1 MGLGQASEAWYFH
14 SPAIP
19 IRILCNEQKCNWPGH
34 PSKMDPSKFI
44 FYFRINCDIDL
55 IVSGVALM
63 QALNQDPGQQL
74 DSVTID
80 SMEDFTNTFT
90 HYFTKGM
97 AAERTFTSGELYD
110 KIVTVAE
117 TIPGKEVS
125 HRFR

>member
-1 MGLGQASEAWYFH
+1 MQNG
-14 SPAIP
+14 
-19 IRILCNEQKCNWPGH
+19 
-34 PSKMDPSKFI
+34 PSKFI

-63 QALNQDPGQQL
+63 QALNQEPGQQL

-110 KIVTVAE
+110 KIVTAAE